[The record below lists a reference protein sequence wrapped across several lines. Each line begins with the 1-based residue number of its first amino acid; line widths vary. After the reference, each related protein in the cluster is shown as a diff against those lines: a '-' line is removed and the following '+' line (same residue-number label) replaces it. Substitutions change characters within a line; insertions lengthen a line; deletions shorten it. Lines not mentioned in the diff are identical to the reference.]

1 MNYSNYII
9 LLFICLSS
17 SVHANHCYIFT
28 KNNFMKFYL
37 KLENYYLKMLNEFGC
52 RIDSIHT
59 FTCNKINSLS
69 YKYNTLSYEEK
80 ELLEL
85 IGFFI

>member
-1 MNYSNYII
+1 MIYSNFIF
-9 LLFICLSS
+9 LLFFYFCNIY
-17 SVHANHCYIFT
+17 ANECYLLT

-37 KLENYYLKMLNEFGC
+37 KLENYYLKKMLNEFGC
-52 RIDSIHT
+52 RIDKVHN
-59 FTCNKINSLS
+59 FACNKINSLS

-80 ELLEL
+80 EMLDV